1 MEKLTSIQIIE
12 IARQLKTI
20 ARSISDFQIE
30 NWSNL
35 STDDFNKLNKNERDI
50 LLTVQ
55 DLIAQSV
62 IVLAENSENLILKV
76 NDITSRINTTLKQID
91 NINKA
96 IEIAT
101 ASVFLVSAIVSHNPS
116 ALKLSIESIIE
127 KLE

>member
-1 MEKLTSIQIIE
+1 MEKLTAIQIIE
-12 IARQLKTI
+12 IAKQLKTV
-20 ARSISDFQIE
+20 ARSISDFQID

-35 STDDFNKLNKNERDI
+35 STEDFNKLNKSERDI

-62 IVLAENSENLILKV
+62 IVLAENSENLISKV
-76 NDITSRINTTLKQID
+76 TDITGRINNTLKQID
-91 NINKA
+91 NINKV

-101 ASVFLVSAIVSHNPS
+101 ASVFLVSAIVSQNP
-116 ALKLSIESIIE
+116 AAIKLSIEGIIE

>member
-12 IARQLKTI
+12 IAKQLKTV
-20 ARSISDFQIE
+20 ARSISDFQIN

-35 STDDFNKLNKNERDI
+35 SNEDFNKLNKSERDI

-62 IVLAENSENLILKV
+62 IVLAENSEDLITKV
-76 NDITSRINTTLKQID
+76 TDITSKIDNTLKQID

-101 ASVFLVSAIVSHNPS
+101 ASVFLVSAIVSQNPS
-116 ALKLSIESIIE
+116 ALKLSIEGIIE

>member
-76 NDITSRINTTLKQID
+76 NDITSRINTTLKHPQ
-91 NINKA
+91 
-96 IEIAT
+96 
-101 ASVFLVSAIVSHNPS
+101 
-116 ALKLSIESIIE
+116 SIRKTPTEV
-127 KLE
+127 

>member
-12 IARQLKTI
+12 IAKQLKTV
-20 ARSISDFQIE
+20 ARSISDFQID

-35 STDDFNKLNKNERDI
+35 TNEDFNKLNKSERDI

-62 IVLAENSENLILKV
+62 IVLAENSEKLISKV
-76 NDITSRINTTLKQID
+76 TDITSRIDSTLKQIE

-101 ASVFLVSAIVSHNPS
+101 ASVFLVSAIVSQNPA
-116 ALKLSIESIIE
+116 ALKLSIEGIIE